1 MKKMKYLLAI
11 ILFISSSFSA
21 NDLCED
27 ISKAIGSGDSKGLAS
42 YFANTVDL
50 TIANREDNYS
60 KTQAEMIVR
69 DFFSKNPPKT
79 FSIIHKGTSKE
90 GTLYGIGTLTTT
102 KGTTFRTS
110 FFARQ
115 SGGKFLIQELRFE
128 TE

>member
-1 MKKMKYLLAI
+1 MKKIKYLLAI

-21 NDLCED
+21 SDLCED
-27 ISKAIGSGDSKGLAS
+27 INKAIGSGDSRQLAT

-69 DFFSKNPPKT
+69 DFFLKNPPKT